1 MRRAYNMLAAAV
13 LTGFFAGLIFV
24 AIAALDEF
32 ARLPFYDT
40 LPVAALAVNASAII
54 VLCQKRA
61 DLQVV
66 DRLRAQFAS
75 TGTRLYSRRANRPE
89 TTFNQNVTGSA
100 GRLSP
105 SEQDIE
111 AALGKVHSVAWG
123 YPAKNVTINVRTG
136 EAVANHEARR

>member
-1 MRRAYNMLAAAV
+1 MLVAAV
-13 LTGFFAGLIFV
+13 LTGLFAGIIFA

-40 LPVAALAVNASAII
+40 LPVSALAVNASAII
-54 VLCQKRA
+54 VLFLKRA
-61 DLQVV
+61 NFQVV
-66 DRLRAQFAS
+66 DLLCAQFAS

-89 TTFNQNVTGSA
+89 TTFTQNVTRRVS
-100 GRLSP
+100 RRIP
-105 SEQDIE
+105 SEQDIK

-123 YPAKNVTINVRTG
+123 YPVTISVRTG